1 MPKVV
6 ATVIEEVRLEDGLSL
21 QLQKETQGLIKRPKN
36 MKRGCRKP
44 RDIEALNLY
53 KHRFVTVHIV
63 DQVEKKGE
71 TNQQ

>member
-6 ATVIEEVRLEDGLSL
+6 ATVVEEKRLEDDLSQ
-21 QLQKETQGLIKRPKN
+21 QLQKTNQGLIKRPKH

-44 RDIEALNLY
+44 RDVEALNLHKY
-53 KHRFVTVHIV
+53 RFVTVHIV